1 MLVVVVCDICC
12 VYHLVSKHFIHT
24 DLDSFT
30 LTFSV
35 GYNVSNPEEL
45 MIEWTEGVAYQVLE
59 TFDSNCTRDS
69 NTALACPLTLD
80 VTVFLNVRPCSS
92 FGTPFEANTCALAD
106 LTVSLSSKDPFDGG
120 ILTAINRSVRDRIDE
135 LADIL

>member
-1 MLVVVVCDICC
+1 
-12 VYHLVSKHFIHT
+12 
-24 DLDSFT
+24 
-30 LTFSV
+30 V

-80 VTVFLNVRPCSS
+80 VLVLVLVLVVVYL
-92 FGTPFEANTCALAD
+92 LAID
-106 LTVSLSSKDPFDGG
+106 LRL
-120 ILTAINRSVRDRIDE
+120 RYC
-135 LADIL
+135 